1 MASTSEKVLHLRALL
16 AERFGSTEISSET
29 AYTTGLPV
37 LDEVGL
43 SQGAVTE
50 IVSSADAPGGSLL
63 LYGLLHAVAQKGERT
78 ALIDG
83 ASSFQ
88 PKNLPQRDLQ
98 RLLWSQCRNAK
109 EALQAVDLAVR
120 DGNFP
125 LVLLL
130 LTLNSSTEL
139 RRLPATAWHRLQML
153 AEKSATALLVFTPFP
168 QVGCARLRL
177 AARGDFP
184 LAKLHVCR
192 SELFPALRLEVERR
206 RMGQERRCRD
216 EALRRPL
223 CA

>member
-1 MASTSEKVLHLRALL
+1 L
-16 AERFGSTEISSET
+16 AERFGSDALPAESVYI
-29 AYTTGLPV
+29 AGLPV
-37 LDEVGL
+37 LDQVGL

-63 LYGLLHAVAQKGERT
+63 LYGLLHAVAQRGERA

-83 ASSFQ
+83 ASAFQ
-88 PKNLPQRDLQ
+88 PKNLPQSDLQ
-98 RLLWSQCRNAK
+98 RLLWSRCRNAK
-109 EALQAVDLAVR
+109 EALQAVDLVVR

-125 LVLLL
+125 LVTLLL
-130 LTLNSSTEL
+130 NLNSPTEL
-139 RRLPATAWHRLQML
+139 RRLPSTAWHRLQML

-177 AARGDFP
+177 SARGDFP

-192 SELFPALRLEVERR
+192 EELIPALRLKVERR
-206 RMGQERRCRD
+206 RISQERKGHD